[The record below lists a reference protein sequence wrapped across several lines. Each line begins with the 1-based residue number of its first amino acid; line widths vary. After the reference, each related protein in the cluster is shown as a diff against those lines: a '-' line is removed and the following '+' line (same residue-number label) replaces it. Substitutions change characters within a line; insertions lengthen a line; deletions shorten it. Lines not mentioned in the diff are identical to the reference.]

1 MKKNIDKVQREC
13 CENRCSCCI
22 NILEGVDKRWIYLF
36 FSFTI
41 IVQVCFVLAIE
52 QTSIKNLIDGKHLFI
67 LIVCTLL
74 QMGQLIA
81 TLFAVLT
88 LLAQLKRLH
97 AYSTWGVYLFTIVAF
112 GGIYF
117 SLALFSLS
125 ICTQVHSDEYCHD
138 KKNFMDGE
146 IFSFSEIWLDEEHIG
161 KHHQGLLSLQDKT
174 PYIVFIKFLYFSMT
188 TQSSVGFGDIV
199 PVSVTARFLANLQMF
214 IGLFFGSIIVSMNL
228 STLRKAVARAKRKRK
243 LTNLS
248 ESMYHRLGNHN
259 ELDSS
264 FASNGGFSDRLDDD
278 INNHRERSLD
288 ILNTSGHGSTM
299 TFNNVNASR
308 SHSTR
313 KHNNKSRQNSLDR
326 KKKDSCKG
334 CKICFK
340 RVTRL
345 KWVTKVRRFI
355 RKWLLFVSCI
365 LQALH
370 LLLLYHYDPNLFS
383 LDNDNHQDKNF
394 ISSAF
399 ILSLFIQI
407 LHLSMVVS
415 TSLKYVR
422 HSENITINFLVQS
435 FISVC
440 VLFAGMYIMVFL
452 FQKQDAWPLKEGIKA
467 SAGFWYVSGE
477 FLYLSITT
485 MTTTGY
491 GDLSPRSTFAI
502 AIVSLQI
509 IASAMFMQIIIAL
522 GVNMMT
528 EQMDV
533 NSSSSSSDD
542 EDNGYF
548 DYGLDDEMESVE
560 QHGRHGSSSG
570 SNFKDMIG
578 RGTDTD
584 VSEVE
589 GREEDIVSGMS
600 D

>member
-1 MKKNIDKVQREC
+1 
-13 CENRCSCCI
+13 
-22 NILEGVDKRWIYLF
+22 
-36 FSFTI
+36 
-41 IVQVCFVLAIE
+41 
-52 QTSIKNLIDGKHLFI
+52 
-67 LIVCTLL
+67 
-74 QMGQLIA
+74 
-81 TLFAVLT
+81 
-88 LLAQLKRLH
+88 
-97 AYSTWGVYLFTIVAF
+97 
-112 GGIYF
+112 
-117 SLALFSLS
+117 
-125 ICTQVHSDEYCHD
+125 
-138 KKNFMDGE
+138 MDGE
-146 IFSFSEIWLDEEHIG
+146 IFSFSEIWLDENNIG
-161 KHHQGLLSLQDKT
+161 KHHQGLLSLRDKT

-199 PVSVTARFLANLQMF
+199 PVSVTARFFANLQMF

-228 STLRKAVARAKRKRK
+228 STLRRAVARAKRERK
-243 LTNLS
+243 LTDIS
-248 ESMYHRLGNHN
+248 ESMYYRLEHNGNV
-259 ELDSS
+259 LDSS
-264 FASNGGFSDRLDDD
+264 FASDVDFS
-278 INNHRERSLD
+278 NNKNSVTDLGHPCERSFD
-288 ILNTSGHGSTM
+288 VLNAIPSGSNLKFNNTM
-299 TFNNVNASR
+299 TSR
-308 SHSTR
+308 PHIHS
-313 KHNNKSRQNSLDR
+313 KARQSSYDR
-326 KKKDSCKG
+326 KKRQRCKSCKL
-334 CKICFK
+334 CFK

-345 KWVTKVRRFI
+345 KWVTKFRRFI
-355 RKWLLFVSCI
+355 RKWLLFVSII

-370 LLLLYHYDPNLFS
+370 LFVLYHYDPNLFS
-383 LDNDNHQDKNF
+383 LVDNGNDDHF
-394 ISSAF
+394 VSSAF
-399 ILSLFIQI
+399 VLSLVIQV

-533 NSSSSSSDD
+533 NTSSD
-542 EDNGYF
+542 
-548 DYGLDDEMESVE
+548 DDEMENIE
-560 QHGRHGSSSG
+560 HRDSSS
-570 SNFKDMIG
+570 SNYKTMIG

-589 GREEDIVSGMS
+589 GVNGEEDLISS
-600 D
+600 DLLD